1 MHQVYSIRKGLL
13 MKNRSVRKYE
23 QKTPMTLPE
32 RKALRKWVSAGNS
45 VHDNVYHAIDDET
58 GRTLDFLDVYRR
70 QAEFRQDGLP
80 WNDSRFHPQ
89 TVQNLRQEIRELN
102 DILFCMWMFLD
113 QEDLV
118 YEAREYIRHIADN
131 NPYSVIDANRALGTD
146 RPFR

>member
-1 MHQVYSIRKGLL
+1 
-13 MKNRSVRKYE
+13 MKNRSIRKYE
-23 QKTPMTLPE
+23 QKTPMTSTE

-70 QAEFRQDGLP
+70 QDVKSRKDGLP
-80 WNDSRFHPQ
+80 WNDSRFRPQ
-89 TVQNLRQEIRELN
+89 TIENLQQEIRELK

-113 QEDLV
+113 QENLV

-146 RPFR
+146 RPF